1 MRRIVALLSAT
12 FAVAVG
18 LAGTSVARGARAAHA
33 DGPALTLVA
42 QSALAAAPG
51 TAVTFT
57 VAMPPGIDLTALAD
71 PAAPAV
77 AVGVT
82 AWQPIDANKKDD
94 TRVRMT
100 GAIAGKLGSAVA
112 VASVPLAGIASP
124 AAGQLAIQVTIDGDG
139 SASPALKLAKDGIY
153 PVTLELRSGGL
164 PVARVITFVARTAAD
179 ATTSAAQPLAVALA
193 VGTDAAVKFDDTGE
207 VAIDAATIAQLT
219 TLVEILETSAMPAT
233 VHVAPQLLAALRRT
247 DAPLADRFAAVLD
260 TATILSA
267 PALPLDPSAAV
278 AADQSGLYT
287 QWLAAGEDLFGS
299 ADLPGTTL
307 RAAAALT
314 SPLSEP
320 GGELLRSLGTRLLLL
335 TPALYDQLDGTL
347 GSYTDSSQLVQV
359 HLDDDRTF
367 DAAIVDRTIGAR
379 LMSASPTP
387 FLNAVYTTVDLL
399 ADRRDILNR
408 GGNPRRHTVL
418 LGTNDLGLPD
428 PATLAPITTL
438 ISSTPGLSVSAV
450 SQLSGTTDTM
460 IHDGQEVT
468 VNLPA
473 TTPASIAPRI
483 ALQSSLRAKS
493 AQASSMLLDT
503 DPRPAEWASALDTL
517 PSTAVS
523 DERAAALQSSLGAAF
538 ATVTSAVQLPQGLD
552 FTLTGRTGTIRLKFH
567 NSADFPVQIRIS
579 LGAASNK
586 LIFDLDNPY
595 LLPANSDREIPIKIQ
610 SRSNGRFPVYL
621 TVSAPS
627 SSESLT
633 DVPARRFTATV
644 AALSGLGNLVTGAAL
659 LVLLSWWVHHIRSSR
674 RRRAANA
681 ALARHPVSVA
691 GVGPGAG
698 ADLSP
703 DAATSTLL
711 DS

>member
-18 LAGTSVARGARAAHA
+18 LASTTIASNAPAAHA

-51 TAVTFT
+51 TVVTFT

-71 PAAPAV
+71 PAAPSAT
-77 AVGVT
+77 VGVT
-82 AWQPIDANKKDD
+82 AWKPIDANKNDD

-100 GAIAGKLGSAVA
+100 EAVAGKLGAAVA
-112 VASVPLAGIASP
+112 VASLPLATLASP
-124 AAGQLAIQVTIDGDG
+124 ATGQLAIQVTIDGDG
-139 SASPALKLAKDGIY
+139 SAAAALKLAKDGIY

-164 PVARVITFVARTAAD
+164 PVARVITFVARTSAD
-179 ATTSAAQPLAVALA
+179 APTPAQPLAVALA
-193 VGTDAAVKFDDTGE
+193 VGTDAAVTLDDEGQ

-219 TLVEILETSAMPAT
+219 TLVEILETSTMPAT

-267 PALPLDPSAAV
+267 PVLPLDPSAAV
-278 AADQSGLYT
+278 AADESGLYT
-287 QWLAAGEDLFGS
+287 QWLAEGEDLFGS

-307 RAAAALT
+307 RGATALT
-314 SPLSEP
+314 TPLSEP
-320 GGELLRSLGTRLLLL
+320 GGELLRDLGTRLLLL
-335 TPALYDQLDGTL
+335 TPSLYDQLDGTL

-359 HLDDDRTF
+359 HLDDNRTF

-428 PATLAPITTL
+428 PATLAPITKL
-438 ISSTPGLSVSAV
+438 ISSTSGLSVSSV

-460 IHDGQEVT
+460 IHDGEEVT

-473 TTPASIAPRI
+473 TTPANIASRI
-483 ALQSSLRAKS
+483 ALQSSLRAKG

-503 DPRPAEWASALDTL
+503 DPRPAQWASEMDTL

-523 DERAAALQSSLGAAF
+523 DARATALESSLEAAF

-595 LLPANSDREIPIKIQ
+595 LLPANSDREIPIEIQ

-621 TVSAPS
+621 TVSAPNS
-627 SSESLT
+627 NEPLS
-633 DVPARRFTATV
+633 DVPA
-644 AALSGLGNLVTGAAL
+644 
-659 LVLLSWWVHHIRSSR
+659 
-674 RRRAANA
+674 
-681 ALARHPVSVA
+681 
-691 GVGPGAG
+691 
-698 ADLSP
+698 
-703 DAATSTLL
+703 
-711 DS
+711 